1 MKILIVHQNFPGQ
14 FLHLAPALVEQG
26 HEVHALV
33 LKKEVPPQW
42 SGVTLHA
49 YQPTKGTAPT
59 VHPWALDLETKIIRA
74 ESVFRKCLALREQG
88 FSPDVVLAHP
98 GWGESLFIKDVWP
111 KTKLGIYCEL
121 NYSESGN
128 DVGFDPEFKST
139 DPGDS
144 CRLRLKNINNVMHF
158 DLADGAIS
166 PTHFQ
171 ADTFP
176 WPFRSKIKVFHDGID
191 SKLIAPDPAAKFQ
204 INATTVVSR
213 ADEVITFA
221 NRNLEPYRGYHVF
234 MRALPRLLKERPNAH
249 VIIVGGDGVSY
260 GRKPTGDKSW
270 KTIFADEVKPQ
281 IDPKDWERVHF
292 VGHLP
297 HKEFIHLLQVSTV
310 HVYLTYPFVLSWSL
324 LEAMSAGCAIVGSD
338 TEPVREFIQDQENG
352 LVTPFF
358 DIDKLVDNV
367 VLLLEN
373 PDLRAKLGGAA
384 RKKIQYFYDLKSV
397 CLPRLVKW
405 VDALSPKIG

>member
-14 FLHLAPALVEQG
+14 FLHLAPALVEKG
-26 HEVHALV
+26 HQVHALV

-42 SGVTLHA
+42 AGVTLHA

-74 ESVFRKCLALREQG
+74 ESVFRKCLELRENG
-88 FSPDVVLAHP
+88 FTPDVVLAHP
-98 GWGESLFIKDVWP
+98 GWGESLFVKDVWP

-128 DVGFDPEFKST
+128 DVGFDPEFKSE

-144 CRLRLKNINNVMHF
+144 CRLRLKNLNNVMHF

-171 ADTFP
+171 ADTYP

-191 SKLIAPDPAAKFQ
+191 TKLIAPSPTARFQ
-204 INATTVVSR
+204 INATTSVSHS
-213 ADEVITFA
+213 DEVITFA
-221 NRNLEPYRGYHVF
+221 NRNLEPYRGYHIF
-234 MRALPRLLKERPNAH
+234 MRALPRLLRERPNAKI
-249 VIIVGGDGVSY
+249 VIVGGDGVSY
-260 GRKPTGDKSW
+260 GRKPVGDKSW
-270 KTIFADEVKPQ
+270 KTIFAEEVQPQ
-281 IDPKDWERVHF
+281 IDPKDWARVFF

-297 HKEFIHLLQVSTV
+297 HKEFISLLQVSTV

-352 LVTPFF
+352 VLTPFF
-358 DIDKLVDNV
+358 DTEKLAENV
-367 VLLLEN
+367 IHLLEN
-373 PDLRAKLGGAA
+373 PELRQKLGSAA
-384 RKKIQYFYDLKSV
+384 RKKIQYFYDLKSI
-397 CLPRLVKW
+397 CLPRLVNW
-405 VDALSPKIG
+405 VDALSPALD

>member
-14 FLHLAPALVEQG
+14 FLHLAPALVEHG

-171 ADTFP
+171 ADTIP

-234 MRALPRLLKERPNAH
+234 MRALPRLLKERPNAQ
-249 VIIVGGDGVSY
+249 VIIVGGDGL
-260 GRKPTGDKSW
+260 GAERLCTGTRLVRVGDRCITDG
-270 KTIFADEVKPQ
+270 KTVFRLGQ
-281 IDPKDWERVHF
+281 CLVH
-292 VGHLP
+292 G
-297 HKEFIHLLQVSTV
+297 LL
-310 HVYLTYPFVLSWSL
+310 L
-324 LEAMSAGCAIVGSD
+324 LRNQGQALLGQHHIEITLC
-338 TEPVREFIQDQENG
+338 G
-352 LVTPFF
+352 LQHP
-358 DIDKLVDNV
+358 
-367 VLLLEN
+367 VLLRQL
-373 PDLRAKLGGAA
+373 PLVFARLRGDVQLCALGLAFGVVQRLSGAQGPACGRAAVDRGAKA
-384 RKKIQYFYDLKSV
+384 RARQG
-397 CLPRLVKW
+397 R
-405 VDALSPKIG
+405 